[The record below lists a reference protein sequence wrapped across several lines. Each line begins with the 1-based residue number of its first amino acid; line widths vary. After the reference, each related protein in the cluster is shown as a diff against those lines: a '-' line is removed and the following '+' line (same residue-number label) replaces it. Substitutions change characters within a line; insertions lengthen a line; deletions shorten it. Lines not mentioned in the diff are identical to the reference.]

1 MIFPAFARMRG
12 LFFCFA
18 VALAAPSTAQA
29 LDLHRERKP
38 VAMPAFQLE
47 AHSGAPFGVK
57 QLRDRWSLVLIG
69 YTYCPDICPMALA
82 ELNDVLASFTARH
95 PGLPLPQIVF
105 VGVDPERD
113 REILPSYVASFH
125 PAMVGVTGRPAEIDK
140 LVAAIRGFYK
150 LDPKDADG
158 NYLVQ
163 HSASISVIDDTGH
176 MVARVNPPL
185 DPDATADLIRTLMQ
199 EG

>member
-1 MIFPAFARMRG
+1 MIFPGFARLRG
-12 LFFCFA
+12 LFLFFA
-18 VALAAPSTAQA
+18 VALTAPTCAQA

-38 VAMPAFQLE
+38 IAMPAFQLQ
-47 AHSGAPFGVK
+47 AHSGAPFGA
-57 QLRDRWSLVLIG
+57 QHLRGRWSLVLIG

-82 ELNDVLASFTARH
+82 ELNDVLNSFAARH
-95 PGLPLPQIVF
+95 PDRPLPQVVF
-105 VGVDPERD
+105 VAVDPERD

-125 PAMVGVTGRPAEIDK
+125 PAMIGVTGRPAEIDK

-150 LDPKDADG
+150 LDPKDAHG
-158 NYLVQ
+158 SYLVQ
-163 HSASISVIDDTGH
+163 HSASIGIIDDTGH

-185 DPDATADLIRTLMQ
+185 DPDATADLIRKLMQ